1 MSVTNALL
9 KVLISV
15 FGDEASANFILET
28 NFLNKTE
35 EEQIE
40 LISSIMS
47 SETKTEKVENLA
59 EEPTTAEEDK
69 FPELEGFNA
78 FDQVYEE
85 MAKEE
90 GSYLFEIETKKVSIT
105 KKGATLP
112 AHKRHSNPPRDMAK
126 YYAFKKIFGGRR

>member
-15 FGDEASANFILET
+15 LGDEASANFILET

-40 LISSIMS
+40 LVSSIMS
-47 SETKTEKVENLA
+47 SETRVEGV
-59 EEPTTAEEDK
+59 ESPVGDQSTVEEDE
-69 FPELEGFNA
+69 FPELEDFDV
-78 FDQVYEE
+78 FDQAYEE

-90 GSYLFEIETKKVSIT
+90 GSFLCEIETKKVSIT
-105 KKGATLP
+105 RKSAAMP
-112 AHKRHSNPPRDMAK
+112 MRKRHSTPPRDMAK